1 MKKVLLASIFILILS
16 SELLGV
22 SNVGTTS
29 GQFLKIGVG
38 MRATSMGEAFV
49 GLANDASAVYWNPA
63 GTANLSGRRI
73 LFNQINY
80 PVGLKYSFLG
90 FTYTNKT
97 RGTFGGYISLFSS
110 GDMKVRTEEQPEGTG
125 ELFSY
130 TGLAVALTYAKRF
143 TDRFSFGGALKYI
156 QESVWHSQA
165 ATAGLDLS
173 LLFKTGIHGVTFG
186 MSLSNF
192 GGKMQMRGEDTR
204 FIYNIDPNR
213 DPNTTP
219 NTPADL
225 RTDVFSLPLRITA
238 GISGMFLNNRVV
250 WDVDFVTPNDNYP
263 YLNAGVEAN
272 LADFIFLRVGRKGIL
287 LNNLEG
293 GLTAGAGFKIR
304 KPGSLLRINVDYSYL
319 DFGRFNS
326 AHRLGLEL
334 RF

>member
-1 MKKVLLASIFILILS
+1 MRKLTFVSIFILVLA
-16 SELLGV
+16 LDLFGV
-22 SNVGTTS
+22 SNIGTTA
-29 GQFLKIGVG
+29 GQFLKIGIG

-49 GLANDASAVYWNPA
+49 GLANDASAIYWNPS
-63 GTANLSGRRI
+63 GTANLKGRSI

-90 FTYTNKT
+90 LIYAHKT
-97 RGTFGGYISLFSS
+97 RGTIGGYVSLFSS
-110 GDMKVRTEEQPEGTG
+110 GNMEVRTEEQPEGTG

-130 TGLAVALTYAKRF
+130 TGLVVALTYAKRF

-156 QESVWHSQA
+156 QESVWHSQS
-165 ATAGLDLS
+165 ATFGIDLS
-173 LLFKTGIHGVTFG
+173 LLFKTGIHGITFG
-186 MSLSNF
+186 MTLSNF
-192 GGKMQMRGEDTR
+192 GGKMQLRGEDTR

-238 GISGMFLNNRVV
+238 GISGRLLTNRII
-250 WDVDFVTPNDNYP
+250 WDVDFVTPNDNLP
-263 YLNAGVEAN
+263 YLNAGMEVN
-272 LADFIFLRVGRKGIL
+272 LLDFVFLRVGRRGIL
-287 LNNLEG
+287 LDNLEG

-304 KPGSLLRINVDYSYL
+304 KPGSMLRFNIDYSYL
-319 DFGRFNS
+319 DFGRLTS

-334 RF
+334 TF